1 MKRDA
6 RRNFP
11 AALVAGLAV
20 ALLIAGFASA
30 EPVPLILDMRD
41 DLGLSAR
48 QQGEIKAAY
57 LRQYRNR
64 RLYSARLTIVDIELE
79 DLMEQEGDLD
89 QIKKKLLERAAL
101 QTNLKVTEIEMDR
114 KVNSLLS
121 PEQLKKWQTMK

>member
-1 MKRDA
+1 
-6 RRNFP
+6 
-11 AALVAGLAV
+11 LVAGLAV